1 MDPGQLRHPYAVSL
15 IGYPGY
21 ESIASAAILI
31 IFLAVCSGP
40 DKDRGKEGFVL
51 KSPAFKYDARIPGR
65 YTCDGENISP
75 EFVWSGVPAAA
86 KSLVL
91 ICEDLAPET
100 NLFVHWVVYDIP
112 PASKGLPQ
120 NVPKVAQ
127 LPDGSR
133 QAYNNRFQLGYFGPC
148 PGNETHQYVFELYA
162 LDVRIER
169 EYPLSARQVVL
180 LMENHIIAKA
190 LYLGTYR

>member
-1 MDPGQLRHPYAVSL
+1 MRKIVSATL
-15 IGYPGY
+15 MF
-21 ESIASAAILI
+21 
-31 IFLAVCSGP
+31 FLAVCCGT
-40 DKDRGKEGFVL
+40 DKRRGEEGLVL
-51 KSPAFKYDARIPGR
+51 KSPAFKYGRKIPGR

-75 EFVWSGVPAAA
+75 EFVWTGVPADT

-91 ICEDLAPET
+91 ICEDLARES
-100 NLFVHWVVYDIP
+100 NLFVHWVVYNIP

-120 NVPKVAQ
+120 NVPHKAQ

-133 QAYNNRFQLGYFGPC
+133 QAYNASSQLGYLGPC
-148 PGNETHQYVFELYA
+148 PGNETHRYVFELYA
-162 LDVRIER
+162 LDMTIEKSR
-169 EYPLSARQVVL
+169 PPSGRQVIF